1 MILRTLLSQ
10 LTKKV
15 EESQSRGD
23 GSSESQ
29 LTDIG
34 IPSHA
39 WNYWL
44 WIRLTRYITMYKYHI
59 HDSKQFIQ
67 PSYVNCYTIIL
78 AIQSYIVAK
87 KAKNH

>member
-39 WNYWL
+39 WNY
-44 WIRLTRYITMYKYHI
+44 
-59 HDSKQFIQ
+59 
-67 PSYVNCYTIIL
+67 
-78 AIQSYIVAK
+78 
-87 KAKNH
+87 